1 MADLFT
7 PFKLSDL
14 QLANRVVMPPMTRS
28 RAPDDIPTA
37 SMVTY
42 YTQRASAGLIIAEG
56 SPVSREGQGYLYNPG
71 IFLPEQIEGWR
82 RVTESVHQAGGK
94 IILQLWH
101 VGRISHTSI
110 QHNHLAPVSSTNRL
124 AEGVMAFG
132 FNEAGEP
139 DFVQSSVPR
148 SLDTSEIKRVVS
160 DFRQAA
166 VNAVEAGFDGVE
178 LHAAN
183 GYLFDQFMNPFINDR
198 QDEYGA
204 QSFTNR
210 MRFTLEVVDAVS
222 DAIGPQRVG
231 MRLSPFGVIN
241 GVSVPDDEEAIFL
254 ELGKELA
261 QRNISFIHVM
271 DQTGFFN
278 TPEGVKPTSDLI
290 KELFIKWRSV
300 ATDVALMM
308 DGSMN
313 LLRANHLIRTG
324 VVDLVG
330 FGQAYIANPD
340 LVLRLQN
347 GYPLNVADR
356 ATYYTGGDTGY
367 IDYPFYAKKEA

>member
-1 MADLFT
+1 MATLFT
-7 PFKLSDL
+7 PYVLSDMH
-14 QLANRVVMPPMTRS
+14 LANRVIMPPMTRS

-37 SMVTY
+37 SMATY
-42 YTQRASAGLIIAEG
+42 YAQRATAGLIIAEG
-56 SPVSREGQGYLYNPG
+56 SPVSRQGQGYLYNPG
-71 IFLPEQIEGWR
+71 IFTPEQIEGWR

-101 VGRISHTSI
+101 VGRISHTSL
-110 QHNHLAPVSSTNRL
+110 QENHQPPVSSTNRV
-124 AEGVMAFG
+124 AEGIKAYG
-132 FNEAGEP
+132 FNEKGEA

-148 SLDTSEIKRVVS
+148 ALDTRGIKRVIS

-183 GYLFDQFMNPFINDR
+183 GYLFDQFMNPFINNR
-198 QDEYGA
+198 QDKYGS

-241 GVSVPDDEEAIFL
+241 GVIVPDDEEAIFL

-290 KELFIKWRSV
+290 KELLIQWRSI
-300 ATDVALMM
+300 AGNIALIM
-308 DGSMN
+308 DGNMT
-313 LLRANHLIRTG
+313 LERANQLVRTG

-347 GYPLNVADR
+347 DYPLSRPDR
-356 ATYYTGGDTGY
+356 STYYSGGDAGY
-367 IDYPFYAKKEA
+367 IDYPFFNHVEV